1 VSLSDK
7 LADLRRPIESE
18 VDNPQTDWTAGVQWK
33 GDEGSVTTK
42 PMVGNAPPEWH
53 DILRVW
59 DLDPD
64 KFMVVEPVLFNAWD
78 GLGKDGTT
86 VRLRQWKGRVV
97 RRDRSSADVSELI
110 SEIKKHKPRK
120 PREIS
125 GQGAFVV
132 ALSDWQIAKPDGDGT
147 AGIVSRIL
155 NSIDAVSERLA
166 ELRKLK
172 RPIDEIVVLWCGDAI
187 EGTVGHYATQTFG
200 AELDRRDQIKVAR
213 RLLRDA
219 LIRWSKDVAAMR
231 VLAVGGNHGEHRN
244 SGGKSWT
251 TLNDNDDV
259 MIVEQVAEVFAANP
273 EAYGHVKF
281 VIPDDSLTVTAKV
294 AKWTLGL
301 THGHLAKSSGGAEQK
316 ARRWFETM
324 AAQRQPIGASD
335 IIVTGHFHHFRL
347 ADWGKATW
355 IQAPSMEG
363 GSEWFR
369 LSKGEQAPTGVLTF
383 AVYPERKVADL
394 QIV

>member
-1 VSLSDK
+1 MSIGEHLSNLK
-7 LADLRRPIESE
+7 RSIENE
-18 VDNPQTDWTAGVQWK
+18 VENPQTDWTAGIQWK
-33 GDEGSVTTK
+33 GEEGSVTTK
-42 PMVGNAPPEWH
+42 PVVGNAPPEWENV
-53 DILRVW
+53 LRVW

-97 RRDRSSADVSELI
+97 RRDRSNIDVSELI
-110 SEIKKHKPRK
+110 TEIKKHKPRK
-120 PREIS
+120 PRQVLGE
-125 GQGAFVV
+125 GALIV

-147 AGIVSRIL
+147 AGTVKRIL
-155 NSIDAVSERLA
+155 SSIDAVSERVA

-187 EGTVGHYATQTFG
+187 EGVIGHYATQAFG

-213 RLLRDA
+213 RLFRDA
-219 LIRWSKDVAAMR
+219 LIKWSKDVNSIR
-231 VLAVGGNHGEHRN
+231 VLAVGGNHGENRN
-244 SGGKSWT
+244 GGGKSWT
-251 TLNDNDDV
+251 TLGDNDDV
-259 MIVEQVAEVFAANP
+259 AIVEQVAEVLAANP

-281 VIPDDSLTVTAKV
+281 IIPDDSLTVTTKV
-294 AKWTLGL
+294 AKWVLGL
-301 THGHLAKSSGGAEQK
+301 THGHLAKSSGTAEQK
-316 ARRWFETM
+316 ARRWFESM

-335 IIVTGHFHHFRL
+335 VIVTGHFHHFRI

-363 GSEWFR
+363 GSEWYR
-369 LSKGEQAPTGVLTF
+369 LSKGEQAPTGILTF
-383 AVYPERKVADL
+383 AMYPNQKVADL